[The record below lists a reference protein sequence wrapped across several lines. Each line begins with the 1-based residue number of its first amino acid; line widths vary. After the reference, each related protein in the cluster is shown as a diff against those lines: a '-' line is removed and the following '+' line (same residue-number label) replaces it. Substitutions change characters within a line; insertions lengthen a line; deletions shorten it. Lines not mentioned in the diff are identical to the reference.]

1 MYAGYVD
8 DRLLFSAGM
17 AGYEISA
24 GTIHKEI
31 GKCDSATIKLPPS
44 NLMRDTPVKRAS
56 IIKICKDGVTVFKGC
71 VADTSMDFAGNKTY
85 NIDGAMMWMKDI
97 CKPPFTMTEDTMLYY
112 ATAIITQYNDVCR
125 ATKQIKLGTVDDTL
139 PTLAVEQTEYKPMLS
154 LLQDAAQ
161 AIGGTLCIR
170 YDGDDIFLDVIKAYD
185 HRCAQQIEIS
195 KNLLDLTDQVDS
207 ADLITRV
214 YPLGK
219 DGLTIASVNN
229 NSTCLINADAEG
241 LYGRIDGTLRVDT
254 DDADA
259 LKAQA
264 AAYLAQYCGLSH
276 GIRVTAAD
284 LSAVDFKLESYHVGD
299 SVRVVSPPHGID
311 TIMQVTSMDTS
322 LVSEKDTMVL
332 GWSNRT
338 LTGAVAS
345 GGSGSSSGTT
355 TSGGGGTIDVDSAL
369 SLDSTNPVQNKIV
382 TAALASKAGKDVATQ
397 YINGLMS
404 KDDKAKLDGIEAG
417 ANKTTVDAAL
427 DAGST
432 NPVQNKIVTAELDK
446 KAGKDVA
453 TADADGLMSA
463 ADKVKLD
470 GIEDGANKTIVDD
483 AMSDTSTN
491 PVQNKVIK
499 QYVDEKG
506 VNYFDTYVE
515 KPTKEQLT
523 AYADYYTCKC
533 KATHTYAEIAAALA
547 KDMVPRVLLVDV
559 IGSAG
564 ANRIVC
570 PLNEYYNGADG
581 SYDFDAPNI
590 AGMYG
595 YGTGIV
601 SISED
606 GADYTCSAG
615 ELPPATGNGKCLVVD
630 DGRYR
635 CGTPATAT
643 QSTPGYMSAADK
655 AKLDGVE
662 AGANKTIVDAA
673 LDAGSA
679 NPVQNK
685 AVKAALDGKA
695 GTAVATTSANG
706 LMSAAD
712 KDKLDGVE
720 AGATKTTV
728 DAVLD
733 AASENPVQNKAVK
746 AALDGKLSTRGGEIS
761 GYLSVG
767 LTVSAEGSVST
778 GKTSTDTGIHFEK
791 AGSDVGRISHGSD
804 PMTGVAPIAR
814 LKVASP
820 TEDDDAA
827 TKGYVDGS
835 AVRYDAAQELE
846 FAQKGQARQN
856 IDAAGVDSPQFQG
869 FLTLS
874 PANETLG
881 HGVGLSPTGS
891 GHNYTL
897 DISDVDEG
905 NPTLL
910 TGVKTPTDANTNAAT
925 TVEYVKNKIA
935 EVAASGGVDVD
946 NALSATSTNPVQNK
960 VVTAALTGKAGTAVA
975 TTSANGLM
983 SAADKTKLDGVEA
996 GATRTTVDAAL
1007 DAASENPVQNK
1018 AVLSALDGKM
1028 DKSGGTFTGNVY
1040 GKYFCGTWLQS
1051 TAAGD
1056 LGRTPGKIAVLDD
1069 SGWVYYRTPAEL
1081 LADIGAMSGGDYY
1094 TKAETDAAIAVRA
1107 STSAY
1112 GTTKLSNSTTS
1123 SSKTLAATPY
1133 AVKTALAQAK
1143 AYVDSA
1149 IAVAINSAY

>member
-1 MYAGYVD
+1 MDDQSTYVGPT
-8 DRLLFSAGM
+8 A
-17 AGYEISA
+17 AA
-24 GTIHKEI
+24 
-31 GKCDSATIKLPPS
+31 KLAALAKAAAK
-44 NLMRDTPVKRAS
+44 N
-56 IIKICKDGVTVFKGC
+56 
-71 VADTSMDFAGNKTY
+71 
-85 NIDGAMMWMKDI
+85 
-97 CKPPFTMTEDTMLYY
+97 
-112 ATAIITQYNDVCR
+112 AI
-125 ATKQIKLGTVDDTL
+125 TVDDQL
-139 PTLAVEQTEYKPMLS
+139 YSQ
-154 LLQDAAQ
+154 
-161 AIGGTLCIR
+161 
-170 YDGDDIFLDVIKAYD
+170 
-185 HRCAQQIEIS
+185 
-195 KNLLDLTDQVDS
+195 
-207 ADLITRV
+207 
-214 YPLGK
+214 
-219 DGLTIASVNN
+219 
-229 NSTCLINADAEG
+229 ST
-241 LYGRIDGTLRVDT
+241 
-254 DDADA
+254 
-259 LKAQA
+259 
-264 AAYLAQYCGLSH
+264 H
-276 GIRVTAAD
+276 
-284 LSAVDFKLESYHVGD
+284 
-299 SVRVVSPPHGID
+299 
-311 TIMQVTSMDTS
+311 
-322 LVSEKDTMVL
+322 
-332 GWSNRT
+332 
-338 LTGAVAS
+338 
-345 GGSGSSSGTT
+345 
-355 TSGGGGTIDVDSAL
+355 
-369 SLDSTNPVQNKIV
+369 PVQNKVV
-382 TAALASKAGKDVATQ
+382 TAALGEKAGKDVATQ

-404 KDDKAKLDGIEAG
+404 AADKAKLDGIEAG
-417 ANKTTVDAAL
+417 ATKNSTATATADTDGLMSAADKVKLDGIEDGATKTIVD
-427 DAGST
+427 DAMSDTST
-432 NPVQNKIVTAELDK
+432 NPVQNKVVTAELAK

-470 GIEDGANKTIVDD
+470 GIEDGATRTIVDD
-483 AMSDTSTN
+483 VMSDTSTN

-559 IGSAG
+559 IGSVG

-570 PLNEYYNGADG
+570 PLNEYYNGTDG
-581 SYDFDAPNI
+581 SYNFDAPNI
-590 AGMYG
+590 VGV

-601 SISED
+601 DISDD
-606 GADYTCSAG
+606 GAYYTCSAG
-615 ELPPATGNGKCLVVD
+615 ELPPVTDKSNGKCLVVD
-630 DGRYR
+630 GGRYR

-655 AKLDGVE
+655 SKLDGVE
-662 AGANKTIVDAA
+662 AGANKITVDAA
-673 LDAGSA
+673 LDAGSV

-685 AVKAALDGKA
+685 AVKAALDTKA

-827 TKGYVDGS
+827 TKAYVDGS

-846 FAQKGQARQN
+846 FAQKGRARQN

-881 HGVGLSPTGS
+881 SGVGLSPTGS

-897 DISDVDEG
+897 DISDVDES

-910 TGVKTPTDANTNAAT
+910 TGVKTPTDANANAAAN
-925 TVEYVKNKIA
+925 VAYVKAKIA
-935 EVAASGGVDVD
+935 EAAASGGVDVD

-975 TTSANGLM
+975 TQSANGLM
-983 SAADKTKLDGVEA
+983 SKADKTKLDGIAA
-996 GATRTTVDAAL
+996 GATKVTVDSAMSASSTNPVQNKVVKQYVDDKVAAAGSNITVDTSL
-1007 DAASENPVQNK
+1007 SSTSTNPVQNK
-1018 AVLSALDGKM
+1018 AVKAAIDDKM

-1051 TAAGD
+1051 NAASD

-1081 LADIGAMSGGDYY
+1081 LADIGGMSGGDYY

-1123 SSKTLAATPY
+1123 SSKTVAATPY